1 MWKGM
6 ESMGMTTQRLLQNIA
21 HASTL
26 SEALRFVD
34 RENRPTPFHVLLSE
48 AMASRG
54 LSPQQ
59 LATLI
64 DVERSTLY
72 RLLSGERLTTR
83 NVLLR
88 IALAL
93 RLSPERTQLLLRSG
107 QRAELY
113 ALVRR
118 DALILFCMNHAYT
131 LAQTEDALLQNG
143 EASLFER
150 I

>member
-1 MWKGM
+1 
-6 ESMGMTTQRLLQNIA
+6 MGMTTQRLLQNIE

-26 SEALRFVD
+26 SEALRFVE

-54 LSPQQ
+54 LTPQQ

-83 NVLLR
+83 NVLVR
-88 IALAL
+88 IALVL
-93 RLSPERTQLLLRSG
+93 RLTPERTQLLLRSG

-118 DALILFCMNHAYT
+118 DALMLFCMNHSFT

-150 I
+150 V

>member
-1 MWKGM
+1 MDT
-6 ESMGMTTQRLLQNIA
+6 MGMTTQRLLHNIE

-26 SEALRFVD
+26 SEALHFVD
-34 RENRPTPFHVLLSE
+34 RENRPTPFHVLLFE
-48 AMASRG
+48 AMTSRG
-54 LSPQQ
+54 LTPQQ

-88 IALAL
+88 IVLAL
-93 RLSPERTQLLLRSG
+93 CLPLDRAQLMLRSG

-118 DALILFCMNHAYT
+118 DALILFCMNHSLT
-131 LAQTEDALLQNG
+131 LSQTEDALVENG
-143 EASLFER
+143 EASLYER
-150 I
+150 M

>member
-1 MWKGM
+1 MDT
-6 ESMGMTTQRLLQNIA
+6 MGMTTQRLLQNIE

-26 SEALRFVD
+26 GEALRFVD
-34 RENRPTPFHVLLSE
+34 REKRPTPFHVLLAE
-48 AMASRG
+48 VMASRG
-54 LSPQQ
+54 MTPQK
-59 LATLI
+59 LAVEI

-88 IALAL
+88 IVLAL
-93 RLSPERTQLLLRSG
+93 RLPLERAQLFLRSG

-118 DALILFCMNHAYT
+118 DALILFCMNHDFT
-131 LAQTEDALLQNG
+131 LHQTEDALLENG
-143 EASLFER
+143 EASLYER
-150 I
+150 M